1 MMMREMHKNANWIG
15 AYRRD
20 MRRVGPPEEFREKM
34 PKFAIMSGSSLGLG
48 EIMNRFAKS
57 V

>member
-34 PKFAIMSGSSLGLG
+34 PKFAIMSESSLGLG